1 MTVGGIAK
9 IEIVVKEPSIFKSAL
24 TLKPMDMNSFKSG
37 KPKMAGEL
45 PPIILNYEQA
55 KRIEETAN
63 NASEYI

>member
-1 MTVGGIAK
+1 M
-9 IEIVVKEPSIFKSAL
+9 KEPSIFKSAL